1 MSNRD
6 FSSQLIVPPGSKPR
20 LRNKDADRDLG
31 WSKKKAATALEKN
44 RRRLEELQAK
54 LYADGRHAVLVVLQG
69 IDGAGKDGT
78 IRHVMTA
85 LNPQGCTVTS
95 FKAPSAEELRH
106 DYLWRIH
113 QNVPGRGEIGVFN
126 RSHYEDVLVVRVS
139 ELVPRSIWSER
150 YAQINEFERL
160 LSANG
165 VRIVKFFLHISQ
177 DEQKRRF
184 EARIRD
190 PRKRWKFDPDD
201 LAKRSQWDAYRQ
213 AFEAALARCSTDWAP
228 WYLIPADH
236 KWLRNLAVS
245 QILVREL
252 ESLPLHYPKPSFDPA
267 KVRVI

>member
-1 MSNRD
+1 M
-6 FSSQLIVPPGSKPR
+6 PPGSKPR

-113 QNVPGRGEIGVFN
+113 QHAPATRQD
-126 RSHYEDVLVVRVS
+126 RRVQ
-139 ELVPRSIWSER
+139 P
-150 YAQINEFERL
+150 
-160 LSANG
+160 
-165 VRIVKFFLHISQ
+165 
-177 DEQKRRF
+177 
-184 EARIRD
+184 
-190 PRKRWKFDPDD
+190 
-201 LAKRSQWDAYRQ
+201 LA
-213 AFEAALARCSTDWAP
+213 L
-228 WYLIPADH
+228 
-236 KWLRNLAVS
+236 
-245 QILVREL
+245 
-252 ESLPLHYPKPSFDPA
+252 
-267 KVRVI
+267 